1 MSSYTH
7 HLTRVVYSL
16 VYNTH
21 NMTTYKSHS
30 NPLYVRCAECH
41 KDITLEAQYIWDCKV
56 LCGDCNELDG
66 SGELEISI
74 DEYDSND

>member
-16 VYNTH
+16 VYNTTIMNKYH
-21 NMTTYKSHS
+21 SHS

-66 SGELEISI
+66 SGDLEISI